1 MIHIVWEIQFGS
13 YCAHINY
20 IIVAHDI
27 FFHFPIIVMLSS
39 LPLLRQQSR
48 TPFPKIVG
56 FCIIYDKSKEWS
68 MDHWVNICSD
78 NTFWYWNNAQYISFP
93 SVVTER
99 SSFSANSD
107 LINIASSLFI
117 KTSNTPSHPK
127 TRNSSCSLSRS
138 TIETSGIQDTG
149 WSVCSKSVLNYHSRL
164 FIATDGRNCSEND
177 WPEDSWIDSYVGKE
191 FILKISQSSWNS

>member
-1 MIHIVWEIQFGS
+1 MIKVKNGPWTTDLTFVWTTSLAFEIK
-13 YCAHINY
+13 IN
-20 IIVAHDI
+20 
-27 FFHFPIIVMLSS
+27 
-39 LPLLRQQSR
+39 
-48 TPFPKIVG
+48 
-56 FCIIYDKSKEWS
+56 
-68 MDHWVNICSD
+68 
-78 NTFWYWNNAQYISFP
+78 ISFP

-149 WSVCSKSVLNYHSRL
+149 
-164 FIATDGRNCSEND
+164 
-177 WPEDSWIDSYVGKE
+177 
-191 FILKISQSSWNS
+191 